1 MNSEV
6 IIMTASLALQA
17 VNVLLA
23 LRLILRTKRYLAG
36 GVIIS
41 AVVLMTFRRSLSLY
55 RYYTGDLFM
64 TDMVAEIVAL
74 IVSVLFL
81 LGILYATRIIE
92 SEVRTRNEKEDIIG
106 ELRSALAEIKTLKG
120 IIPICAS
127 CKKIRDDRGY
137 WNRLELYISE
147 HSDAEFSHGI
157 CPDCAGRL
165 YPDLASRVNGTD
177 GTT

>member
-74 IVSVLFL
+74 IVSFLFL

>member
-1 MNSEV
+1 MENEV
-6 IIMTASLALQA
+6 LIMTASLALQA

-36 GVIIS
+36 GMIIS

-55 RYYTGDLFM
+55 RYFTGDLFM
-64 TDMVAEIVAL
+64 TDIFAESVAL
-74 IVSVLFL
+74 IISLLFL
-81 LGILYATRIIE
+81 LGILYATRVIE
-92 SEVRTRNEKEDIIG
+92 SEMRTRNEKEGLIA
-106 ELRSALAEIKTLKG
+106 ELRSALTEIKTLKG

-127 CKKIRDDRGY
+127 CKKIRDDRGS

-157 CPDCAGRL
+157 CPDCADRL

-177 GTT
+177 GKK